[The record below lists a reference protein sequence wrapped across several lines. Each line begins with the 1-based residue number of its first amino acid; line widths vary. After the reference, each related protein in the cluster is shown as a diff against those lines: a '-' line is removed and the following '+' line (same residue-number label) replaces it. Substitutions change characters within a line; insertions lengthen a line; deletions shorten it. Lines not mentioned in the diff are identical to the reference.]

1 MRYAFQWLRSL
12 LFIVLIYAA
21 MVVYAIA
28 FLPWALASSR
38 GASAAAHAWC
48 AFVKWLAGWLIGLKT
63 EVRGTPPTDEV
74 LVAAKHQSF
83 FDIILI
89 YSALPKSKFIMKREL
104 LYAPILGQYAKRIG
118 CIPVNRGK
126 RAEAIKK
133 MLADVQSGKA
143 EPGQLVI
150 YPQGTRINPGIKA
163 PYKVGSGVLYRE
175 LGQDC
180 VPVACN
186 VGVFWPKRGIYRK
199 PGTAIVEFMPRIK
212 AGKPLDE
219 FMAELE
225 QGIETRSN
233 ELMAEAG
240 FTGLPSPEDKD

>member
-12 LFIVLIYAA
+12 LFIVLIYVA

-28 FLPWALASSR
+28 FLPWALVSSR

-48 AFVKWLAGWLIGLKT
+48 AFVKWLAAWLIGLKN

-199 PGTAIVEFMPRIK
+199 PGKAVVEFMPRIK

-225 QGIETRSN
+225 QAVETRSN

-240 FTGLPSPEDKD
+240 FTELPTPDSKS